1 MGNNYVVYHLH
12 TEDSLLDSCTN
23 YRLYVDRAVEL
34 GQKAIC
40 FSEHGNIYSWTEKK
54 AYANS
59 RGLKYL
65 HGCEVYLTAQLEPK
79 VRDNYHTILIAKNY
93 DGVKELNLLIGKATD
108 REHMY
113 YKPRIS
119 FDEFFAISDNVI
131 KISACLASPL
141 SKYPG
146 VFNSVYEEIQT
157 LERDKIDK
165 LKQIASWINTD
176 GYNEYLKMYSDSDV
190 ESDVEPELP
199 LTYDFWVEQQKELIQ
214 RTQNDYCERIAEK
227 QKEIDD
233 AKKTYEKLLRAYDY
247 YEIQPHVKSESQ
259 IRYNKF
265 LYEASKHT
273 GKPLIAGTDTHSINQ
288 YKAECRSILQ
298 KAKKIEFAEEDEFDL
313 TYKSYEELVSMF
325 QQQGALQMDVVLEA
339 IENTNKM
346 ADSVVDFD
354 LDPSIKYP
362 KLYDDEERV
371 LKERIVEKI
380 KYKLNHGII
389 DKADLP
395 KYKANILEEMRVF
408 KKINMI
414 GFMLFMSEL
423 VTWCWDNGIPIGFCR
438 GSVGGS
444 TVAYITDIIDVDP
457 VKWNTIFSRFANEDR
472 EEVGDIDID
481 ISPDQRDLVYQHI
494 IDQFTYEKT
503 AYILA
508 LGTISDKGTIDDI
521 GRALSIPLDEVAE
534 IKKKYSAIKD
544 SIDGTKEQMK
554 AAEESGDID
563 RYQKL
568 DEQYKKYLEQ
578 MDCLKK
584 VEYPQL
590 FYYFDGLNGT
600 VVSQGMHPAGI
611 VVSPITLPDNF
622 GCFWNNEGKRI
633 MYINMEEIHDY
644 TGLVKYDLL
653 G

>member
-23 YRLYVDRAVEL
+23 YRLYVNKAVEL

-59 RGLKYL
+59 MGLKYL

-146 VFNSVYEEIQT
+146 VFNPVYEEIQT
-157 LERDKIDK
+157 LEREKIDK

-176 GYNEYLKMYSDSDV
+176 GYNEYLKMHS
-190 ESDVEPELP
+190 ESDVEPDVELEQP
-199 LTYDFWVEQQKELIQ
+199 LTYDLWVEQQKELVQ

-544 SIDGTKEQMK
+544 SIDGTKDQMK

-578 MDCLKK
+578 MDHLKK